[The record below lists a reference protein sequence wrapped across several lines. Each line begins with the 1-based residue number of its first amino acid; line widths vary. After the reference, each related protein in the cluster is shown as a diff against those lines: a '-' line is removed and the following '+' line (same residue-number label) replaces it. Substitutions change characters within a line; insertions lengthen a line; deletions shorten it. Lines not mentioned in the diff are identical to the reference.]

1 MTVTWTTMSLLV
13 SKRYRRFSTLNNLKQ
28 YGKITEIVAR
38 FLKFMWIFRNKSLSQ
53 DLGDIAKLY
62 KYNMIFFLLCDM
74 FWGLRQTIN
83 KVAFTIENLIISL
96 FISLIDNSARDEI
109 RNFLIFLI
117 GALKSLMN

>member
-1 MTVTWTTMSLLV
+1 MSLLV
-13 SKRYRRFSTLNNLKQ
+13 SKRFSTLNILKQ

-62 KYNMIFFLLCDM
+62 KCHTIFFLLCDM

-83 KVAFTIENLIISL
+83 KVAFTLENLIIRL

-117 GALKSLMN
+117 GALKSLKN

>member
-13 SKRYRRFSTLNNLKQ
+13 SKRFSTLNILKQ

-38 FLKFMWIFRNKSLSQ
+38 FLKFMWIFSNKSLSQ

-62 KYNMIFFLLCDM
+62 KCNTIFFLLCDM

-83 KVAFTIENLIISL
+83 KVAFTLENLIIRL

-117 GALKSLMN
+117 GALKSLKN